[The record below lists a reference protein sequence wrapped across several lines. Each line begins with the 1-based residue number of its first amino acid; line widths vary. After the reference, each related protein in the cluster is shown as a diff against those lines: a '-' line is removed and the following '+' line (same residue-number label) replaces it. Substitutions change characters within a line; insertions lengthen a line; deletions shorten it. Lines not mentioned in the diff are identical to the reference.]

1 MRPALQTSLH
11 KLHQGQLSRAAPASS
26 CHENQR
32 KLDFLRDKLWRAV
45 DHESEVLENYV
56 TKKQT
61 QKSSFKVYEES
72 HAALWISQLDRY

>member
-1 MRPALQTSLH
+1 MP
-11 KLHQGQLSRAAPASS
+11 
-26 CHENQR
+26 R
-32 KLDFLRDKLWRAV
+32 KSAEAGFPPRLARRAV
-45 DHESEVLENYV
+45 DHESEVLESYV